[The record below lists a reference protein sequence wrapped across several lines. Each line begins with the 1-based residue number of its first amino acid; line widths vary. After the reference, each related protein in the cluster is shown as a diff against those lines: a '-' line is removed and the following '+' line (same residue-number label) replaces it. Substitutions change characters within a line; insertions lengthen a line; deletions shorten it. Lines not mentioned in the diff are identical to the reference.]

1 MNSRTNIIGVL
12 ILHLSFLKKRTMPI
26 EIRELVIKAVV
37 DSEKKQTGEEKKNET
52 ASKKNVFEGFEKLL
66 EMIENRNER

>member
-1 MNSRTNIIGVL
+1 
-12 ILHLSFLKKRTMPI
+12 MPI